1 MDPLEAAFE
10 FVEWLGEV
18 DALGAVVVGHERA
31 SPMCC
36 PIDRTGRSP
45 IKRERD
51 MRFTLST
58 TTVGGTLATMAVAVT
73 IAVPA
78 AYGGPATDPAQTAGA
93 TDVTN
98 PAAVPPPPSLMAAS
112 AAKAYDRL
120 RSQAAQHS
128 TPVANVPPPPSL
140 MAASAAKAY
149 DRLRSQAA
157 QHSTPVA
164 DDRPA
169 PGGFDW
175 LSAIIGAAAIAG
187 LVLVS
192 LAALG
197 LRRVHGHRA
206 ASA

>member
-1 MDPLEAAFE
+1 
-10 FVEWLGEV
+10 
-18 DALGAVVVGHERA
+18 
-31 SPMCC
+31 
-36 PIDRTGRSP
+36 
-45 IKRERD
+45 
-51 MRFTLST
+51 
-58 TTVGGTLATMAVAVT
+58 MAVAVT
-73 IAVPA
+73 IAAPA

-93 TDVTN
+93 TDVTSA
-98 PAAVPPPPSLMAAS
+98 AAVPPPPSLMAVS

-120 RSQAAQHS
+120 RSQAARAHS
-128 TPVANVPPPPSL
+128 TSVANVPPPPSL

-164 DDRPA
+164 DERPA